1 MMRFYLFICWFLV
14 LPMVTIAQFHPTIQR
29 PSAKWMELKTEHFR
43 ILYPEG
49 TDSIAWATA
58 KILES
63 QVESTTAMFGSNI
76 DNLPVVIDP
85 YSHAGNGY
93 VTVFPYRIEFN
104 TAPVK
109 GYYINP
115 RSGTWLEAM
124 LPHELVHAAHIN
136 AIPPYSVPAFLSL
149 FSPDAGRGMHFT
161 TPFGIL
167 EGLAVHHES
176 SLEPGYSGRLNYPYF
191 NLQYNGWGVWSSI
204 MPAGATYPGDRHY
217 IGGAQ
222 FSKYLID
229 TYGEEKVKNLVRS
242 QAAWPFFGFGFQMR
256 RTLGDWSWDIEKDYR
271 AEMGGESAYSTHG
284 EQISRPLWLDDNRIL
299 TVRTGYRMPPGFY
312 ETDMTSGE
320 TTFRHEARLT
330 EDAFYSLTNDR
341 ETAIFSRYAPH
352 PRYDG
357 QAQLKSHTL
366 DLDTWRRTDLVDGLH
381 RVVVT
386 PDSLIGF
393 DPVDQSKQWV
403 IPNPAFASIQAVIAR
418 KGGMQGLWLVYPKHE
433 AMILGQGPDISF
445 PMASVLDANW
455 SADGLRLMLTS
466 DFDQTLQVYEY
477 DYENDRLFRITNE
490 PGGALEGSISPDG
503 SRYAYIS
510 MHGDWSE
517 LNVIPRNDAAKTEI
531 PREIW
536 TKGYM
541 QHPEPMNL
549 GSDTPT
555 EGWSTAPYKSA
566 TDWLRPRLWLPTFNR
581 ASGGVIFSS
590 GDVLRRHAYDLYLGY
605 GTGEIFYDA
614 AYTYAGIYPS
624 ITLRTSKTILGPNE
638 KWDAPYYGYET
649 SNRIEATFNRYLDGN
664 ARLSQAQLKPFFGYR
679 TMNFQGGDLD
689 GFEVDSWFVGISG
702 FYAHR
707 LRQHL
712 RDPQPTS
719 GLFFYSD
726 ADADITYNRR
736 FSQPI
741 NQLDPIRAARGLMY
755 VYTPISIRLEAEVY
769 TQNRGYYA
777 MDEALTN
784 HFFANQVVDPSVNTA
799 GALGA
804 RYAFPLSHPDTKW
817 PLMPF
822 YSERFY
828 GVLFTKTVMA
838 FSGPASDPAT
848 VIGGGLRF
856 KTRIGNFGLDI
867 GAGLAW
873 EPASNEVVFITGF

>member
-1 MMRFYLFICWFLV
+1 MICFRVSFFLLLFV
-14 LPMVTIAQFHPTIQR
+14 PMSAMAQFHPTIQR
-29 PSAKWMELKTEHFR
+29 PSATWMELKTEHFR

-49 TDSIAWATA
+49 HESTA
-58 KILES
+58 IQTGKILES
-63 QVESTTAMFGSNI
+63 QVGSTTAFFGSSI
-76 DNLPVVIDP
+76 ENLPVVIDP
-85 YSHAGNGY
+85 YTHAGNGY

-136 AIPPYSVPAFLSL
+136 AIPKYSVPSFLSL

-204 MPAGATYPGDRHY
+204 LPAGATYPGDRHY
-217 IGGAQ
+217 IGGAR
-222 FSKYLID
+222 FSDYLID
-229 TYGEEKVKNLVRS
+229 TYGEERVKNLVRS
-242 QAAWPFFGFGFQMR
+242 QAAWPFFGFGFQMK

-271 AEMGGESAYSTHG
+271 AKTGGESAFSTHG

-312 ETDMTSGE
+312 ETDVTSGE
-320 TTFRHEARLT
+320 TTFRHEASLT
-330 EDAFYSLTNDR
+330 EDSFYSLSHDR
-341 ETAIFSRYAPH
+341 STVIFSRYRPH
-352 PRYDG
+352 PRYEG

-366 DLDTWRRTDLVDGLH
+366 DLETWRRADLIEGKH
-381 RVVVT
+381 RVVQT

-393 DPVDQSKQWV
+393 DPVDQAKQWV
-403 IPNPAFASIQAVIAR
+403 IPNPVFASIQAVIAR
-418 KGGMQGLWLVYPKHE
+418 KGGMQGLWLVYSKHE

-466 DFDQTLQVYEY
+466 DYDHTLQVYEY
-477 DYENDRLFRITNE
+477 DFENDSLFRVTNE

-503 SRYAYIS
+503 SHYAYVS

-517 LNVIPRNDAAKTEI
+517 LNVVPRNDAAKTEI
-531 PREIW
+531 PREVW
-536 TKGYM
+536 TQGYR
-541 QHPEPMNL
+541 QHPEPMRL
-549 GSDTPT
+549 GSETST
-555 EGWSTAPYKSA
+555 EGWSVAPYRTA

-605 GTGEIFYDA
+605 GQNEIFYDA
-614 AYTYAGIYPS
+614 AYTFAGMYPS
-624 ITLRTSKTILGPNE
+624 ITLRTSKTILGPDEGWNQ
-638 KWDAPYYGYET
+638 PYYGYET
-649 SNRIEATFNRYLDGN
+649 SNRIEATFNRYLDGD
-664 ARLSQAQLKPFFGYR
+664 ARLSQAQVKPFLGFR
-679 TMNFQGGDLD
+679 SERWQGGDWD
-689 GFEVDSWFVGISG
+689 GFEYDSWFVGLST

-707 LRQHL
+707 LRQYV

-719 GLFFYSD
+719 GLFVYAD
-726 ADADITYNRR
+726 ADADLKNTVR
-736 FSQPI
+736 FSEPVT
-741 NQLDPIRAARGLMY
+741 LFDPLRAARAVMY
-755 VYTPISIRLEAEVY
+755 VYTPLSIRLEAEIY
-769 TQNRGYYA
+769 TQNRSYYA

-784 HFFANQVVDPSVNTA
+784 HFFASQVLDPAVNTA

-804 RYAFPLSHPDTKW
+804 RYAFPLAHPDTKW

-828 GVLFTKTVMA
+828 GVLFTKTVHG
-838 FSGPASDPAT
+838 FSDAAT
-848 VIGGGLRF
+848 NPRTVVGGGLRF

-867 GAGLAW
+867 GAGVAW
-873 EPASNEVVFITGF
+873 EPASNNALFITSF